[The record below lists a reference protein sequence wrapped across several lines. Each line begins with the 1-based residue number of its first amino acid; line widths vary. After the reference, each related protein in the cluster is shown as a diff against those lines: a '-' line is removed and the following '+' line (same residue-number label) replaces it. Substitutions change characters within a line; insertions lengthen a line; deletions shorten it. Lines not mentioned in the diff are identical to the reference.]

1 MAVLEIIKVGSF
13 FRPIH
18 VIYIYVDVTLVGL
31 RTIIRDCLL
40 TFGLVTM
47 ESTAAERRPLL

>member
-1 MAVLEIIKVGSF
+1 MAALEMNKVGSF
-13 FRPIH
+13 LRPIH
-18 VIYIYVDVTLVGL
+18 MIYIYVDVNLVGL
-31 RTIIRDCLL
+31 RIIIRDCLL